1 MAGIKQGTKQGLELT
16 TKEVLGWAGKAAAG
30 DILRAGKGLY
40 LRKTTTGCF
49 WFFRFASPVTGKQ
62 VRVELW
68 ADDPRGLL
76 GFPDATLAEAK
87 AKTVILQRDIREGID
102 PVLKAEQERQA
113 AIAAAAAE
121 AAAAEAEQRRL
132 AEAARLAEL
141 EQQRRITVRQLF
153 ARWKETDLQ
162 PMTLKGGERQG
173 RKDGGALIEQQFSKH
188 LFPVIGDRIAEEV
201 RRGDVMEVLDKIKA
215 KGLNRTVN
223 MVLSSLRQMFT
234 FALVREIV
242 RADPTYGI
250 KKGRDGGGKDVERD
264 RALSAEEIK
273 LLATLTPTAKL
284 NQRTEA
290 AIWLMLATGCRIG
303 ELMGAAWADAEAT
316 RAALNEQAEKV
327 NAKVGTV
334 DMAAGTW
341 EIFDT
346 KNQQDHL
353 IHLSGFALTQFKK
366 LAELREVGKDGKL
379 TPWVFPNSTATGPV
393 CTKSINKQL
402 QDRQRDADKR
412 MSGRAKNT
420 TALLLPGGQ
429 WTPHDLRRTAATL
442 MSRAGVNVAVIHRC
456 LNHKPQDK
464 LDRIYIQDDRME
476 DRQRAFEALGDRL
489 AEITSGKAAASNVIG
504 FKAA

>member
-16 TKEVLGWAGKAAAG
+16 TKEVSGWAGKAIAG

-87 AKTVILQRDIREGID
+87 AKTAILRRDIDRRID
-102 PVLKAEQERQA
+102 PVLKAEQDRQA

-153 ARWKETDLQ
+153 ARWQETDLQ
-162 PMTLKGGERQG
+162 PVTLKDGERQG
-173 RKDGGALIEQQFSKH
+173 RKDGGALIEQQFRKH
-188 LFPVIGDRIAEEV
+188 LFPLIGDRIAEEV
-201 RRGDVMEVLDKIKA
+201 RRADVMEVLDKIKA

-264 RALSAEEIK
+264 RTLSAEEIS

-284 NQRTEA
+284 NQRTET

-303 ELMGAAWADAEAT
+303 ELMGATWADT
-316 RAALNEQAEKV
+316 
-327 NAKVGTV
+327 
-334 DMAAGTW
+334 
-341 EIFDT
+341 
-346 KNQQDHL
+346 
-353 IHLSGFALTQFKK
+353 
-366 LAELREVGKDGKL
+366 
-379 TPWVFPNSTATGPV
+379 
-393 CTKSINKQL
+393 
-402 QDRQRDADKR
+402 
-412 MSGRAKNT
+412 
-420 TALLLPGGQ
+420 
-429 WTPHDLRRTAATL
+429 
-442 MSRAGVNVAVIHRC
+442 
-456 LNHKPQDK
+456 
-464 LDRIYIQDDRME
+464 
-476 DRQRAFEALGDRL
+476 
-489 AEITSGKAAASNVIG
+489 
-504 FKAA
+504 